1 MEVSPKENTNII
13 QMLYFAQSVVI
24 YPLRPLIDPA
34 ERTLTPKYKKA
45 LTRIFRILDTD
56 NDNKLNDS
64 EINLL
69 QQRVYESEL
78 SENDI
83 KGLKDMVKDE
93 DSQNYH
99 SRHLNLEGFF
109 IVHRKLLLLMKFK
122 NSWVS
127 RPHAAHP

>member
-1 MEVSPKENTNII
+1 MSPKENTNII

-24 YPLRPLIDPA
+24 YPLRPLIDPS

-69 QQRVYESEL
+69 QQRVYDSEL

-93 DSQNYH
+93 DNQNYH

-109 IVHRKLLLLMKFK
+109 VVHRKLLLLMKFK
-122 NSWVS
+122 NSWVTAHH
-127 RPHAAHP
+127 PAHP